1 MSDFRWR
8 VVPPCVLTLVA
19 MLAGVAAIVQALQGN
34 LQNAATLIFASMLLD
49 GVDGAVAR
57 LLRGTSKFGMEL
69 DSFSDAI
76 ALGAA
81 PAVLVF
87 QLTRELVAGSE
98 QLPQWLPKAGAVL
111 CAMVVCAGVVR
122 LARFRLTNDPHK
134 DKGAY
139 QGLAIGG
146 PAGWVALF
154 TFCHAVGA
162 TLPGTAIPFGVS
174 EGPLAILFWVVLPV
188 LPFLEVSSIP
198 YPKPTKNLYKF
209 GLFALCL
216 VAMLTVEFHPVRDV
230 AALLILVYGLW
241 YVLGA
246 PILHRRQQRRPRL
259 APQ

>member
-1 MSDFRWR
+1 MSEFRWR

-19 MLAGVAAIVQALQGN
+19 MLAGVAAIVQALEGN

-81 PAVLVF
+81 PGVLVF
-87 QLTRELVAGSE
+87 QLTRELNAAM
-98 QLPQWLPKAGAVL
+98 QTTWLPKAGAVL
-111 CAMVVCAGVVR
+111 CAMIICAGVIR

-154 TFCHAVGA
+154 TFCHAAEV
-162 TLPGTAIPFGVS
+162 TLPGTAIPYGIS

-188 LPFLEVSSIP
+188 LPFLEISSIP

-216 VAMLTVEFHPVRDV
+216 VAMLTVEVHPVRDV
-230 AALLILVYGLW
+230 AALLLLTYGLW

-246 PILHRRQQRRPRL
+246 PVLHRYQQRRPRL
-259 APQ
+259 AS